1 MKELKSRVA
10 SKKRVTK
17 RPDGSNKVEGVK
29 DKYWFNTD
37 HVPLWYKSVGSYTWI
52 LKYSGFQN
60 VKTGGKEKDRFTEQ
74 LSIAKSGNKL
84 ITFLLFKGEN
94 TTCSSIFFL
103 F

>member
-1 MKELKSRVA
+1 MTL
-10 SKKRVTK
+10 
-17 RPDGSNKVEGVK
+17 PDGSNKVEGVK

-94 TTCSSIFFL
+94 TT
-103 F
+103 